1 MENYK
6 PAQNLPNVI
15 NDDYESYFMQQR
27 MRYLLSE
34 DWQRVEANFKKEL
47 KLHIMPND
55 FENLESNVNHVFV
68 HSNLRVWWR
77 VCGIKASIVN
87 VVVSMK

>member
-6 PAQNLPNVI
+6 PSQNLPNVI

-55 FENLESNVNHVFV
+55 FENLVSY
-68 HSNLRVWWR
+68 LREQR
-77 VCGIKASIVN
+77 KSCP
-87 VVVSMK
+87 